1 MSDRAAIG
9 TEGTALELA
18 FAFAR
23 CGYTAGN
30 AQFAR
35 VAWSLV
41 AHSWSWIKFAYS
53 YRRNKGAESASAS
66 LSLAGTFHLPAPQGE
81 GTPRESKFTPRVDAL
96 GDRKLQSELFEQ
108 REMIRNTPVFD
119 NPTPSNPANIED
131 IDGHLPTRGRVSHEW
146 SLVRPRRVQP

>member
-66 LSLAGTFHLPAPQGE
+66 TVAGGYVPPTGPA
-81 GTPRESKFTPRVDAL
+81 
-96 GDRKLQSELFEQ
+96 
-108 REMIRNTPVFD
+108 
-119 NPTPSNPANIED
+119 
-131 IDGHLPTRGRVSHEW
+131 RGRDSSRVEIHPPGLMPSEIGNYNP
-146 SLVRPRRVQP
+146 SCSNNVR